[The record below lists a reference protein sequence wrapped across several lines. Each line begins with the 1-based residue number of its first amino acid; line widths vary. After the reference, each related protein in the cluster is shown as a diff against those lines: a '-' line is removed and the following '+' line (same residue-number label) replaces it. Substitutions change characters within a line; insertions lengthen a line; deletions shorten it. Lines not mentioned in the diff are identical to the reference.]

1 MRIDSSGN
9 VGIGTTSPDA
19 RLDVERNHGVSGLAG
34 VVAAPNIAVTN
45 TTNWGYPTG
54 MLFRAPLA
62 TGGSVI
68 NNAGIWAEFSAT
80 NNAYLGFAT
89 TNGGTLAERMR
100 ITSDGEVLV
109 GGTTS
114 VQASS
119 GNITLQA
126 AGGPTL
132 NLFRNDTSVISAD
145 TLGAVNFYGNDT
157 TSNTPTALA
166 YISAVASGTH
176 AAGDNPTDLVFGCTN
191 DGSENVAE
199 FGRVR
204 QAGTTGRLLEMKQGA
219 LTDGNEVSVYASGGT
234 SSINRYASVGV
245 YKHSG
250 ITNAC
255 GYQSLYAEDGAA
267 NYLWVDNSDILRIST
282 TFAHVGTTSGTVVGA
297 QTSDERIKNIIGE
310 VPYGLNEVLAINP
323 VEFTLKSDESQTK
336 KLGFIAQQV
345 MPFVPESVFDTGE
358 VIEGE
363 PEGAPTKLGM
373 EYVALIPVLVNAI
386 KEQQAQIETLKAEV
400 AALKGA

>member
-1 MRIDSSGN
+1 MRINFAGDVLLNQSSSFIGTNTTDGADSSGII
-9 VGIGTTSPDA
+9 VGGGGGASVSRGSYLYAYGNEAASDA
-19 RLDVERNHGVSGLAG
+19 GDVGLVSG
-34 VVAAPNIAVTN
+34 NIANSAVTLN
-45 TTNWGYPTG
+45 AYP
-54 MLFRAPLA
+54 A
-62 TGGSVI
+62 TGTI
-68 NNAGIWAEFSAT
+68 EFSTA
-80 NNAYLGFAT
+80 N
-89 TNGGTLAERMR
+89 AERMR
-100 ITSDGEVLV
+100 ITSAGEVLV

-114 VQASS
+114 ISANSGALTLQRTDAETILNLYRADTSISS
-119 GNITLQA
+119 GN
-126 AGGPTL
+126 
-132 NLFRNDTSVISAD
+132 
-145 TLGAVNFYGNDT
+145 TLGSIRFYGNDT
-157 TSNTPTALA
+157 TSNTPTQLA
-166 YISAVASGTH
+166 SIEAIASGTH
-176 AAGDNPTDLVFGCTN
+176 AAGDNPTDLVFACTN
-191 DGSENVAE
+191 DGTGTVAE

-204 QAGTTGRLLEMKQGA
+204 QAGTTGRLFEMKQGA
-219 LTDGNEVSVYASGGT
+219 LTDGNEVAVYASGGT

-323 VEFTLKSDESQTK
+323 VEFTLKSDESNTK

-358 VIEGE
+358 VIVEGE
-363 PEGAPTKLGM
+363 PTKLGM

-386 KEQQAQIETLKAEV
+386 KELNAKVEKQAAEI